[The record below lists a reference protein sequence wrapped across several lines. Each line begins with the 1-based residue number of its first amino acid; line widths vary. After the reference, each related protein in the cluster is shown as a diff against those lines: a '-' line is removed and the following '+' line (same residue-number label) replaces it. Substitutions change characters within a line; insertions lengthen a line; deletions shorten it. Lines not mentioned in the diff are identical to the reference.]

1 MDSRRCG
8 VLQDVRTSEAWR
20 HAGDDE
26 TAGAASL
33 IAQSAQNAAL
43 TANLYKDV
51 AKSAERLE
59 AVSADITDI
68 SDELR
73 TALDN
78 ISFNPEE
85 LAELEQRIDLITN
98 LQKKYGGSEEKI
110 LEYYETV
117 SKTLNDISVSDELLS
132 ELETECEKLE
142 DELIAK
148 AKTLS
153 DLRKKTG
160 EDFSK
165 KICDVLKYLEMPNVV
180 FTTNFNQGIY
190 TVNGCDDVEFYISAN
205 KGLESKPLA
214 KIASGGELSRIMLA
228 IKSVLSAKYDV
239 DTLIFD
245 EIDTGISG
253 IAADKVGRQIK
264 ALSDDRQI
272 ICVTHLAQIAS
283 AADNHLLIS
292 KSLKDGSTFTDVKVI
307 ENDDRVKEIARIM
320 SGADLTEN
328 LFKSAKEMI
337 DNH

>member
-1 MDSRRCG
+1 
-8 VLQDVRTSEAWR
+8 
-20 HAGDDE
+20 
-26 TAGAASL
+26 
-33 IAQSAQNAAL
+33 
-43 TANLYKDV
+43 
-51 AKSAERLE
+51 
-59 AVSADITDI
+59 
-68 SDELR
+68 
-73 TALDN
+73 
-78 ISFNPEE
+78 
-85 LAELEQRIDLITN
+85 
-98 LQKKYGGSEEKI
+98 
-110 LEYYETV
+110 
-117 SKTLNDISVSDELLS
+117 
-132 ELETECEKLE
+132 
-142 DELIAK
+142 
-148 AKTLS
+148 
-153 DLRKKTG
+153 
-160 EDFSK
+160 
-165 KICDVLKYLEMPNVV
+165 
-180 FTTNFNQGIY
+180 
-190 TVNGCDDVEFYISAN
+190 
-205 KGLESKPLA
+205 
-214 KIASGGELSRIMLA
+214 MLA